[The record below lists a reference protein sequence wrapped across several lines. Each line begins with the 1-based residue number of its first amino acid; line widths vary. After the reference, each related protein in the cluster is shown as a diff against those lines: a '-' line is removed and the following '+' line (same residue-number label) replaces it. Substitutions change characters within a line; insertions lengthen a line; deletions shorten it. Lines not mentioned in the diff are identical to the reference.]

1 MPSSDQSVTLC
12 GDGGC
17 RLPSGH
23 RGNHNNFPSKAWSAM
38 NSKDRAKLGKAG
50 FATPRGGK
58 KGAYQN
64 HVIRSNKVIIPYE
77 RFSSCGV
84 AAYGDGWVVR
94 LLPDQYFSARGLPR
108 DEFNSTDSPIVVG
121 KNAFVLY
128 RTHDAFEQYPPLADW
143 EIRGL
148 RMSGVVTLSREAG
161 VEDTGHYVLR
171 LPRIG
176 AKPERMEG
184 PPQGIFAPEYADA
197 NSNYLC
203 RCVLA
208 WLTIHTVDSPYTTS
222 QFALLKEILR
232 VEGLLDESVWEYQGI
247 IRHGLTACPLCSRFI
262 RYSHLHDMLTLD
274 EEQALENAAVQVE
287 GATRSTV
294 VNLFHM
300 YPLRYGETEHAPSK
314 VAWGHAVCN
323 TKLGQRRCFPLQE
336 LIEAGD
342 KIGLIKPE
350 GIETFGWISR
360 DWEMIR
366 SPGGSVWI
374 RLCRDEADTT
384 DDDCELL
391 HDPSE
396 PEMT

>member
-1 MPSSDQSVTLC
+1 MPSNLHISALC
-12 GDGGC
+12 GSDGC
-17 RLPSGH
+17 RLPTGHSGS
-23 RGNHNNFPSKAWSAM
+23 HNRFPSQAWSAM
-38 NSKDRAKLGKAG
+38 NRKDKAKLGKAG

-77 RFSSCGV
+77 RFGNCDVSPY
-84 AAYGDGWVVR
+84 ADGWVVR
-94 LLPDQYFSARGLPR
+94 LLPDQYFAAPAVPR
-108 DEFNSTDSPIVVG
+108 DEFSSPENRIVVG
-121 KNAFVLY
+121 ENAFVLY
-128 RTHDAFEQYPPLADW
+128 RTHDSFEQYPPLADW
-143 EIRGL
+143 EVRGL
-148 RMSGVVTLSREAG
+148 RRSGVVTHSREVG

-176 AKPERMEG
+176 ARLERMEG
-184 PPQGIFAPEYADA
+184 PPQGIFAPEYADSNA
-197 NSNYLC
+197 NYLC

-208 WLTIHTVDSPYTTS
+208 WLTIHTVDSPYTTT
-222 QFALLKEILR
+222 QFPLLKDILR
-232 VEGLLDESVWEYQGI
+232 AEGLLDESVWEYQGI

-300 YPLRYGETEHAPSK
+300 FPLRYGETEHIPSK

-323 TKLGQRRCFPLQE
+323 TKLGQRRCYPLQE
-336 LIEAGD
+336 LIDSGD
-342 KIGLIKPE
+342 KIGLTKPE
-350 GIETFGWISR
+350 GIETFGWISQ

-374 RLCRDEADTT
+374 RLCRDEADTP
-384 DDDCELL
+384 DDDPELM
-391 HDPSE
+391 HEPSDPDV
-396 PEMT
+396 P